1 MAAAASTQAPV
12 SKRAEKICSTEHFL
26 NKYQIDCMNNTYH
39 ATGNPQGVVNMGTA
53 TNQLMGAEVQQR
65 LRRPDALRFTAEEHQ
80 HYYDFGG
87 TPRLRR
93 ALCSFLQRHF
103 SRGREISPHQ
113 LAVVNGVTACFEVVA
128 GGVMDAGEVLLTPT
142 PVYASVFADFT
153 DRPLIDVQALPLR
166 PEDGFR
172 LTAAMLDARIQELA
186 LAGKP
191 VKAFILLNPN
201 NPLGCNYDEATV
213 RGLMDVC
220 ARHQVHVIVDE
231 IYALSQHH
239 ASNSFRSVLSYGDL
253 PDPSRTHV
261 LWGPSKDFG
270 LAGFRVGVI
279 HTTNRRL
286 MDYID
291 IVGFYQVTPSIVH
304 DAVATILD
312 DKEWCDDFFIPTNQR
327 RLRESH
333 QAAVARLR
341 GAGIEV
347 VSAQAALFGFANLG
361 PYLSAPTREAEL
373 ELFSA
378 LYAAGVYVVPGTEL
392 YCCEPGWFRLVLSVD
407 ASLQSL
413 GLDRMMSV
421 LEKRGPVRAS
431 ERQEGAVRD
440 RERQ

>member
-1 MAAAASTQAPV
+1 MASPAQAPV
-12 SKRAEKICSTEHFL
+12 SKRAEKIVATEHFL

-39 ATGNPQGVVNMGTA
+39 ATKNPKGVVNMGTA
-53 TNQLMGAEVQQR
+53 TNQLMGAEIEER

-93 ALCSFLQRHF
+93 ALSNFLERHF
-103 SRGREISPHQ
+103 SRGRKIPGEQ

-153 DRPLIDVQALPLR
+153 DRPLIDVQQLQLR
-166 PEDGFR
+166 PENNFL
-172 LTAAMLDARIQELA
+172 LTADMLDARIQELA
-186 LAGKP
+186 AAGKK

-213 RGLMDVC
+213 RALLNVC
-220 ARHQVHVIVDE
+220 AKHEVHMIVDE

-239 ASNSFRSVLSYGDL
+239 PSHAFRSVLSYDDL

-286 MDYID
+286 MQYID
-291 IVGFYQVTPSIVH
+291 IVGFYQVTPSIIH

-312 DKEWCDDFFIPTNQR
+312 DKEWCDDFFIPANQKK
-327 RLRESH
+327 LRESH
-333 QAAVARLR
+333 ETAVSKLKAAGV
-341 GAGIEV
+341 EV

-361 PYLSAPTREAEL
+361 PFLSAPTREAEL
-373 ELFSA
+373 ELFGE

-392 YCCEPGWFRLVLSVD
+392 YCARPGWFRMVLSVEP
-407 ASLQSL
+407 ALQAL
-413 GLDRMMSV
+413 GLERMLGV
-421 LEKRGPVRAS
+421 LQKRGRK
-431 ERQEGAVRD
+431 EQ
-440 RERQ
+440 